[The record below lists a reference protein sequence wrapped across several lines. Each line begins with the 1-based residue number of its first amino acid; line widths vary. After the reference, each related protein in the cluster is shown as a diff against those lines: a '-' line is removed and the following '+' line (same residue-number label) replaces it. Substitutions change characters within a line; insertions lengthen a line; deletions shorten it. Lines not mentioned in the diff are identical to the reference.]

1 MCIRDSV
8 YTLGVIA
15 ALCVLFFVQ
24 NFVVLVLLLVF
35 LFMSFN
41 YLMRFFANSLM
52 PIRLLLYQNCD
63 PEACASAIIYYST
76 NRNGKVKLK
85 NRILLA
91 QALIYMD
98 DPQLAMDVLI
108 DYCLLYTSPPVTS

>member
-1 MCIRDSV
+1 MKTSKELPWSVKKNVRKFTVV

-63 PEACASAIIYYST
+63 PEACASASFII
-76 NRNGKVKLK
+76 RQIVMGK
-85 NRILLA
+85 
-91 QALIYMD
+91 
-98 DPQLAMDVLI
+98 
-108 DYCLLYTSPPVTS
+108 